1 MRDPGDHSCGILS
14 PRSVAFLL
22 LALAALFWAG
32 NALLGRALHQEIPP
46 VALAFGRWSLATLL
60 LLPFTWGHLRR
71 DRAALVAGWPILL
84 VLSVLGVST
93 FNTLLYHAAHTTT
106 ATNIALMQTAMPAAI
121 VGMEFLLFR
130 RRPSGAGLAGA
141 SLAMAGAAAVVA
153 RGDLHSLLRMDL
165 VEGDLWMVVA
175 MLAYAL
181 YSVLIPRRPDT
192 HLLSFLAATFI
203 MGTILLFPVYLWE
216 LTAQGPPAWSV
227 GVIAAIVYVA
237 IFPSILAYLFWNR
250 GVETVGAGQTGLF
263 VCLVPVFTALLA
275 VPLLGEALEPFHLV
289 GFGLIVGGILLF
301 RDRKAPDARADPDAG
316 TLPGVG

>member
-1 MRDPGDHSCGILS
+1 VRDPGDDSHGIRS
-14 PRSVAFLL
+14 PRAVAFLL

-46 VALAFGRWSLATLL
+46 VALAFGRWSVATLL
-60 LLPFTWGHLRR
+60 LLPFTWRHLRR
-71 DRAALVAGWPILL
+71 DRAALVGGWPILL
-84 VLSVLGVST
+84 ILSVLGVST

-121 VGMEFLLFR
+121 VGMEFLLFS

-141 SLAMAGAAAVVA
+141 GLAMAGAAAVVT
-153 RGDLHSLLRMDL
+153 RGDFRSLLRMDL

-203 MGTILLFPVYLWE
+203 MGTALLFPVYLWE
-216 LTAQGPPAWSV
+216 LRAQGSPAWSA

-250 GVETVGAGQTGLF
+250 GVETVGASQTGLF

-275 VPLLGEALEPFHLV
+275 VPLLGETLESFHLV

-301 RDRKAPDARADPDAG
+301 RDRKGPDARPHTG
-316 TLPGVG
+316 SGKLPGVG